1 MALHQINRCTTSYD
15 LNQASQIPMLSRE
28 ESIEGGNCRG
38 ATMTPLQV
46 ACADGY
52 TELVIALCLNP
63 SVEVHRA
70 GPDWFYR
77 DPIRIAAS
85 ENLIEI
91 ATILLDEGEAD
102 VQGGRG
108 STETNP
114 LATAANRG
122 HLEMVKFL
130 VSRGADV
137 NVLDGYGFTPLDE
150 ATFLYNQT
158 DENLREMT
166 DIVAFLKSKGAL
178 TGDQIM
184 ESRREEA

>member
-1 MALHQINRCTTSYD
+1 
-15 LNQASQIPMLSRE
+15 
-28 ESIEGGNCRG
+28 
-38 ATMTPLQV
+38 
-46 ACADGY
+46 
-52 TELVIALCLNP
+52 
-63 SVEVHRA
+63 
-70 GPDWFYR
+70 
-77 DPIRIAAS
+77 
-85 ENLIEI
+85 
-91 ATILLDEGEAD
+91 
-102 VQGGRG
+102 
-108 STETNP
+108 
-114 LATAANRG
+114 
-122 HLEMVKFL
+122 MVKFL